1 MQVTIP
7 QLQAWYK
14 EFNGIVFNYD
24 MPKVTFI
31 LTNTRKTLGQAQR
44 RGTSYYIKISNFYEG
59 TKEHFRNVL
68 LHEMCHIWCY
78 FHGYRD
84 DHHTGYHW
92 REITEIARKKTGILI
107 TRTTSINDLKPAK
120 RNEAKMQAVK
130 ARKEAPAILV
140 DIDFGKYHFI
150 VKTTKKVIWDAT
162 DYKGELE
169 KSGTGIVKG
178 VYLCDTPRV
187 IGWQNSRSLHRGYK
201 FANAE
206 YKRDILPMLEKAIKV
221 DNLRKLCF
229 WGEYDCLGI
238 R

>member
-14 EFNGIVFNYD
+14 EFNGKVFNYD

-31 LTNTRKTLGQAQR
+31 LNNTRRQLGQASR
-44 RGTSYYIKISNFYEG
+44 RGTSYFIKISNFYEMPM
-59 TKEHFRNVL
+59 EQFRNTL

-78 FHGYRD
+78 FHGYHD

-92 REITEIARKKTGILI
+92 REITDKAYRKTGLLI
-107 TRTTSINDLKPAK
+107 TRTANITDLKPAK
-120 RNEAKMQAVK
+120 RNVAKMKAVDAK
-130 ARKEAPAILV
+130 KNAPAILV
-140 DIDFGKYHFI
+140 DINYGTYHFI
-150 VKTTKKVIWDAT
+150 VKTTKKVIWDASDGNIIKGYSDKIAGIYICDNKRVT
-162 DYKGELE
+162 D
-169 KSGTGIVKG
+169 
-178 VYLCDTPRV
+178 
-187 IGWQNSRSLHRGYK
+187 WQNSRSLHRGYK
-201 FANAE
+201 FKNTE

>member
-7 QLQAWYK
+7 QLQSWYK
-14 EFNGIVFNYD
+14 EFNGIVFDYD

-31 LTNTRKTLGQAQR
+31 LTNTRRQLGQAMR
-44 RGTSYYIKISNFYEG
+44 RGTSYTIKISNFYEG
-59 TKEHFRNVL
+59 SMQHFRNVL

-92 REITEIARKKTGILI
+92 REITDKAHRKTGILI
-107 TRTTSINDLKPAK
+107 TRTTSMDGLKPAK
-120 RNEAKMQAVK
+120 RNEAKVEAVK
-130 ARKEAPAILV
+130 AKKNAPAILV
-140 DIDFGKYHFI
+140 DIDYGKYHFI
-150 VKTTKKVIWDAT
+150 VKTTKKVLWDAS
-162 DYKGELE
+162 DGNKI
-169 KSGTGIVKG
+169 TGFYEHRVKG
-178 VYLCDTPRV
+178 IYICDTPRV

-201 FANAE
+201 FQNAE
-206 YKRDILPMLEKAIKV
+206 YKQDILPMLEKGIKV